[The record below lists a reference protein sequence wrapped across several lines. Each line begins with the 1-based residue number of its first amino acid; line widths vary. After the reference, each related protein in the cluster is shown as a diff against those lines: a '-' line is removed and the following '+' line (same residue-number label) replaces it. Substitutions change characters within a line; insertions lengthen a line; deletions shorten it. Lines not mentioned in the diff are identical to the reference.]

1 MKQVNMF
8 LRQRKVHRR
17 WVALFLALAC
27 VVTYAT
33 LDRLKYDGQALNHKQ
48 MELRCTAHGLVAH
61 EHNDDCYDEDG
72 ELRCPLP
79 ELELHEHDD
88 SCYEEMAALVCDKL
102 ESDGHV
108 HDASCYERVRD
119 EEPSCGIENENH
131 EHSDACYG
139 WHEELI
145 CDIPEGEG
153 AHHHGLG
160 CYEIQMA
167 LACGLPEVT
176 EEHVHT
182 DDCFVEID
190 MTAEEVEELVA
201 ERDGAEVVEVPEKPA
216 LTGEWSA
223 DLLTAA
229 ESRIGETDLDQFIE
243 WYGADAN
250 ADAAFISWCL
260 HTAEIP
266 ARAVTRFGKVGAWA
280 KALQQTELWHGLE
293 NDEPS
298 EGDLLFLRLSEPA
311 EGEEEVLPDH
321 IAVFTGLGEVDEM
334 RTFKVIEVWG
344 DRVIAGEYPDDDPA
358 LMGFMAMPDAQEW
371 KQAQLNSDLPAQ
383 TFVGEAGGVK
393 VSVEADA
400 GAFPADTTMVVTT
413 VAAEDLPE
421 TVAEAVAGKVSG
433 VEAVDIAF
441 YNKDGEEIEP
451 LIPIRVSMTAPRIAH
466 AEQSQ
471 VVHVTA
477 DGEASVVEQTPTSQL
492 DAEPAE
498 DQIVF
503 DADGFSVYAIVYTVD
518 FQYGVNGQ
526 TYELSLPGGGF
537 IGFRALAEQL
547 AIVGGSEDGT
557 VTPEDA
563 ARQFVADIASVT
575 FSSPELIS
583 VSFEEEETTVGAIK
597 ERLALVSEF
606 TAELTEEEIAEI
618 DAQPVEA
625 GDWALISLRPFDTE
639 ETLTVTM
646 NDGAVFTIRVTD
658 AQYAAEAVGTLD
670 GSTGALINV
679 SNSNAVQGTARNGTS
694 LQAVAVDI
702 NGEQITTNNSD
713 PDLTQWTFTF
723 VERRNNYDHYNISC
737 PGGYLNL
744 GSSSATVSANPQD
757 LIVVTDGSGRIRIAN
772 DDYYALNN
780 TANITSNGY
789 SSYNYWSYT
798 TNPGEWFTVYKLT
811 PPHVTLHFVDRDG
824 NPLTGFTYNG
834 QTIEGSTYDVT
845 FDWAQE
851 QGDIDLSDFVKTGYT
866 LSNTHRA
873 TYEDL
878 IDGVSPAGW
887 GANAQQPHSIIGNE
901 LRWNSSQNTLQFRE
915 FYTNSDKAGSVWMN
929 VGYRPT
935 RWEYDNANATPVK
948 DDIYDYY
955 LVYDP
960 LTSGTGTGTG
970 TTPITPPDLG
980 GLGQTKELTSNYDG
994 TYNLELGVTGQA
1006 ASEKKDNDV
1015 NIIIIMDTSS
1025 SMTRNYWNDNEASN
1039 ENDRRLDL
1047 TQNALKTF
1055 VGEIAEFNTEA
1066 NPNAV
1071 ELAFITFNL
1080 AASDQT
1086 LDNDAGE
1093 EQYWTTESG
1102 DFNTAIDRVGTSKG
1116 TNWAWAME
1124 KADQRM
1130 KAHNDGDPT
1139 FVLFVTD
1146 GAPSQYWHTTDP
1158 GQYFVSGEG
1167 CYLGARDEAR
1177 QLIRDGAVLYGV
1189 FAFGPSADATNDYL
1203 GALVDYAYNK
1213 ERIRETYRFNV
1224 SKPEALTNTLKGIL
1238 KSISTQFGFA
1248 DVAINDGITEL
1259 TTVTFEDADPE
1270 SFQYTITYRDYT
1282 STTNY
1287 TVKTVGITVN
1297 EDETITIPSVT
1308 YHTVKDGALKTI
1320 TTEEVTINGAEF
1332 TATPSKKVTWTLIK
1346 SNDTPY
1352 LLEDKWTYQVKFKIW
1367 PSQPTYNLI
1376 AALNNGFLAWGTD
1389 YTYTDSNGESQ
1400 TIPAEDYMDQITRS
1414 GSLFT
1419 LKTNTEAK
1427 VTYKPVTEETVGDET
1442 TYVYGE
1448 EITVDLPEVAGM
1460 PLDNTWITME
1470 KVWQSTLSQEDK
1482 PSAVDLYILE
1492 DPTPEKIAAFTAA
1505 YEALKADNTPEKLAA
1520 FEATYYDKVSLSED
1534 SEWKADLSIA
1544 PGIYDQYGKL
1554 KTTGHTYMVMEPD
1567 IDGHYELDATP
1578 THPMLNGLT
1587 HDAEDPDTLLD
1598 MIDIYSEDGE
1608 IPEDPPTLDMDN
1620 QQSKISVTNI
1630 LKAGINIRKEL
1641 VLDDVPAAQQSYLN
1655 TDEYFTVRVTLKDA
1669 EGQPVVTPNDQEGG
1683 GALGYRIYAS
1693 PDFPEGAVGTPGV
1706 GYVLNGLTYSAQLTD
1721 GVVTGYQARGPIS
1734 ESSNGVMEFKIRAS
1748 DTLRIVNVPMG
1759 TWYTVEEIVAD
1770 TPDYKYVET
1779 EWQVIEDGVAIDD
1792 KDHHAIVDTNEITE
1806 EIHPDAEN
1814 NVVVRNT
1821 PLTPAA
1827 ELDFW
1832 KTGAGNTGLPGAV
1845 FQLLAMNTGGTY
1857 VAVAELDGYKGILLD
1872 EEALQTVTVGD
1883 TALASAFTTTEE
1895 VQHFTALPIGG
1906 YKLVEHKAPDGY
1918 TITLREIEFTVTM
1931 EGVSVLT
1938 EHSLITFA
1946 AAEENAPAQITV
1958 SNLPGQEL
1966 PMTGGPGVGRLMA
1979 LGLLLTLGAG
1989 AALMRRRDER
1999 P

>member
-1 MKQVNMF
+1 MATIVMKQVNMF

-27 VVTYAT
+27 VVAYAT

-176 EEHVHT
+176 EEHVHD

-201 ERDGAEVVEVPEKPA
+201 ERDGAEIVEVPEKPA

-266 ARAVTRFGKVGAWA
+266 ARAVTRFGEAGAWA
-280 KALQQTELWHGLE
+280 KALQETELWHGLE

-298 EGDLLFLRLSEPA
+298 EGDLLFLRLNEPE
-311 EGEEEVLPDH
+311 EGGEEVLPDH

-358 LMGFMAMPDAQEW
+358 LVGFVAMPEAQEW

-393 VSVEADA
+393 VTVEADA

-421 TVAEAVAGKVSG
+421 TVTEAVAGKVSG

-477 DGEASVVEQTPTSQL
+477 DGEANLVEQTPTSQL
-492 DAEPAE
+492 DETPAE

-537 IGFRALAEQL
+537 IGFRALAGQL
-547 AIVGGSEDGT
+547 SIVGGSEDGT

-563 ARQFVADIASVT
+563 ARQFVADIESVT

-597 ERLALVSEF
+597 ERLALISEF

-658 AQYAAEAVGTLD
+658 AQ
-670 GSTGALINV
+670 INNTDNIV
-679 SNSNAVQGTARNGTS
+679 DNGYYYIYTDSNSNSYALSSSGDAAQIDKNNPTLGNEYMWQFTKSGSNWIIRNVADPSVYLTLSNNSVIGSASTALTIANRTDSSAGFDIRHDVSYGYYGVSTYLRLNNGRTS
-694 LQAVAVDI
+694 Y
-702 NGEQITTNNSD
+702 ETNNS
-713 PDLTQWTFTF
+713 
-723 VERRNNYDHYNISC
+723 S
-737 PGGYLNL
+737 
-744 GSSSATVSANPQD
+744 GSRMRLLDAVPAAQQN
-757 LIVVTDGSGRIRIAN
+757 
-772 DDYYALNN
+772 
-780 TANITSNGY
+780 
-789 SSYNYWSYT
+789 
-798 TNPGEWFTVYKLT
+798 KL
-811 PPHVTLHFVDRDG
+811 VTLHFVDRDG

-887 GANAQQPHSIIGNE
+887 HANAQQPHSIIGNE

-935 RWEYDNANATPVK
+935 RWEYGEEIDTPVK

-960 LTSGTGTGTG
+960 ITSGSGTGTG

-994 TYNLELGVTGQA
+994 TYNLELGVTGKA

-1015 NIIIIMDTSS
+1015 NIIIVMDTSS
-1025 SMTRNYWNDNEASN
+1025 SMTRNYKNEDQATNQNDQ
-1039 ENDRRLDL
+1039 RLYL
-1047 TQNALKTF
+1047 TKSALKTF

-1066 NPNAV
+1066 NPDAV

-1080 AASDQT
+1080 AATDQP

-1093 EQYWTTESG
+1093 EQYWSTESS
-1102 DFNTAIDRVGTSKG
+1102 DFDRVINGVGTHTG
-1116 TNWAWAME
+1116 TNWAGALE
-1124 KADQRM
+1124 LADQRM
-1130 KAHNDGDPT
+1130 LAHNDGDPT

-1146 GAPSQYWHTTDP
+1146 GAPSQYWHSLDP
-1158 GQYFVSGEG
+1158 GEDPGEFFVAGEG
-1167 CYLGARDEAR
+1167 CYLAARDEAR
-1177 QLIRDGAVLYGV
+1177 ELVRDGAVLYGV
-1189 FAFGPSADATNDYL
+1189 FAYGPDADYENDYL
-1203 GALVDYAYNK
+1203 GDLVEYAYNDDV
-1213 ERIRETYRFNV
+1213 RETFRFKV
-1224 SKPEALTNTLKGIL
+1224 EKSQQGLENTLKGIL

-1282 STTNY
+1282 STTAY
-1287 TVKTVGITVN
+1287 TVKTVDIEVD
-1297 EDETITIPSVT
+1297 EDDGTITIPSVT
-1308 YHTVKDGALKTI
+1308 YHTVRDGALKTI
-1320 TTEEVTINGAEF
+1320 TTEEVTIKGAEF
-1332 TATPSKKVTWTLIK
+1332 TSSPNKKVTWTLIQ
-1346 SNDTPY
+1346 SDGTPY

-1367 PSQPTYNLI
+1367 PSQPTYDLI
-1376 AALNNGFLAWGTD
+1376 AALNNGFLEWGTD
-1389 YTYTDSNGESQ
+1389 YTYLDEDGEQQ

-1442 TYVYGE
+1442 TYVYGD

-1534 SEWKADLSIA
+1534 GGWKADLSIA

-1587 HDAEDPDTLLD
+1587 HDADDPDTLLD

-1608 IPEDPPTLDMDN
+1608 IPEHPPTLDMDN

-1669 EGQPVVTPNDQEGG
+1669 EGQPVVTPNNQEGG

-1721 GVVTGYQARGPIS
+1721 GVVTGYQARGPIY

-1779 EWQVIEDGVAIDD
+1779 EWQVIEDGEAIDD
-1792 KDHHAIVDTNEITE
+1792 AIVYTNEITE

-1857 VAVAELDGYKGILLD
+1857 VAVAELDGYEGILLD
-1872 EEALQTVTVGD
+1872 GAALQTVTVGD
-1883 TALASAFTTTEE
+1883 TALVSAFTTTEA
-1895 VQHFTALPIGG
+1895 VQHFTALPIGS

-1946 AAEENAPAQITV
+1946 AAEGNAPAQITV

-1966 PMTGGPGVGRLMA
+1966 PMTGGMGVWRLMA